1 MHILLVD
8 DSKLNQLLIQ
18 ALLPKLDVSV
28 IIANNGLEALKLLES
43 DNVFDLVLM
52 DIEMPEMDGREATMH
67 IRKTLGYADLPII
80 ALTAHETIE
89 EKQRC
94 LEVGMN
100 DVITKPV
107 NPEILYKILN
117 AYHVKS

>member
-1 MHILLVD
+1 MRILLVD

-18 ALLPKLDVSV
+18 ALLPKVDVSV
-28 IIANNGLEALKLLES
+28 TIANNGLEALGLVEGE
-43 DNVFDLVLM
+43 NVFDLVLM

-67 IRKTLGYADLPII
+67 IRKKLSYVDLPII

-94 LEVGMN
+94 LDVGMN
-100 DVITKPV
+100 DVMTKPID
-107 NPEILYKILN
+107 PEILYKILS
-117 AYHVKS
+117 AYHVK